1 VVAAGLVAE
10 PGPWADGDPDL
21 LVNDVRSF
29 CQERLARYKVPDQIL
44 VLDRFPRNTMGK
56 VIKGDL
62 APAFE

>member
-1 VVAAGLVAE
+1 LV
-10 PGPWADGDPDL
+10 D
-21 LVNDVRSF
+21 DVRSF
-29 CQERLARYKVPDQIL
+29 CQERLARYKVPDQML